1 MIWHL
6 LKDVLLNAWLI
17 TSLVM
22 VMMIMIEYVNVASAG
37 RWFGRLQGSPLRQ
50 VTAGALLGLIPGCI
64 GGFAAVSL
72 FSHGIISMGAL
83 VAAMISSSGD
93 ESFVM
98 LAMIPRQALIL
109 FAVLFV
115 LAIICGLLT
124 DLVFRKH
131 PIRVSCDPGFELH
144 DANKGEF
151 PRIFRLSSYRG
162 MRSAGWERLVL
173 IGLILAFAVAVFTG
187 VLEHEHVGED
197 AAGAVAAADAVAHA
211 HHVHGHGVP
220 LNFLSERWM
229 NVLFAILSLFVA
241 LQVAA
246 SSEHF
251 VKEHLWHHVIRK
263 HALRTF
269 LWTAGALAVITVGM
283 QYVDVGDWL
292 RDNTYYLLI
301 LAALI
306 GMIPESGPHMVF
318 ITLFAGGYV
327 PFSVLLTSSMS
338 QDGHTSLPLLASST
352 RSFFVAKVVNAL
364 FAILIGSLFY
374 LFGL

>member
-50 VTAGALLGLIPGCI
+50 VAAGSLLGLIPGCI

-72 FSHGIISMGAL
+72 YSHGIISMGAL
-83 VAAMISSSGD
+83 VAAMIASSGD

-98 LAMIPRQALIL
+98 LAMIPRQALLL

-115 LAIICGLLT
+115 LAVLCGLLT
-124 DLVFRKH
+124 DLIFKKH
-131 PIRVSCDPGFELH
+131 PVRVSCEPGFELH

-151 PRIFRLSSYRG
+151 PRIFRLSSYRT

-173 IGLILAFAVAVFTG
+173 IAAILIFAIAVFTG
-187 VLEHEHVGED
+187 ILEHEHAGTDTVHSD
-197 AAGAVAAADAVAHA
+197 AL
-211 HHVHGHGVP
+211 P
-220 LNFLSERWM
+220 FNFLSERWM
-229 NVLFAILSLFVA
+229 NVLFAVLSLFVA
-241 LQVAA
+241 MQVAA

-251 VKEHLWHHVIRK
+251 VREHLWHHVICK
-263 HALRTF
+263 HALKTF

-283 QYVDVGDWL
+283 HYVDVGDWM
-292 RDNTYYLLI
+292 RGNTYYLLI

-352 RSFFVAKVVNAL
+352 RSFLVAKVINAV
-364 FAILIGSLFY
+364 FAVIVGSAFY
-374 LFGL
+374 LLGF

>member
-1 MIWHL
+1 MIGHL

-50 VTAGALLGLIPGCI
+50 VLAGSLLGLIPGCI

-72 FSHGIISMGAL
+72 YSHGIISMGAL

-98 LAMIPRQALIL
+98 LAMIPRQALVL

-115 LAIICGLLT
+115 LAVLCGLLT
-124 DLVFRKH
+124 DALFRRH

-144 DANKGEF
+144 ETNKGEF
-151 PRIFRLSSYRG
+151 PRIFRLSSYRA
-162 MRSAGWERLVL
+162 MRTAGWERFVL
-173 IGLILAFAVAVFTG
+173 S
-187 VLEHEHVGED
+187 
-197 AAGAVAAADAVAHA
+197 AGPASF
-211 HHVHGHGVP
+211 
-220 LNFLSERWM
+220 NFLSERWM

-251 VKEHLWHHVIRK
+251 VKEHLWYHVIRK
-263 HALRTF
+263 HALKTF

-283 QYVDVGDWL
+283 HYVDIGDWL
-292 RDNTYYLLI
+292 RDNTYYMLI

-318 ITLFAGGYV
+318 ISLFAGGWV

-352 RSFFVAKVVNAL
+352 RSFFVAKLLNAA
-364 FAILIGSLFY
+364 FAVAVGSVFY
-374 LFGL
+374 LCGL

>member
-1 MIWHL
+1 MIGHL

-50 VTAGALLGLIPGCI
+50 VMAGSLLGLIPGCI

-72 FSHGIISMGAL
+72 YSHGIISMGAL

-98 LAMIPRQALIL
+98 LAMIPRQALLL

-115 LAIICGLLT
+115 LAVVCGLLT
-124 DLVFRKH
+124 DFIFRKH

-144 DANKGEF
+144 EANKGEF
-151 PRIFRLSSYRG
+151 PRIFHLSSYRG

-187 VLEHEHVGED
+187 ILEHEHVGEE
-197 AAGAVAAADAVAHA
+197 ASAAVAHA
-211 HHVHGHGVP
+211 HHVHEHGMSF
-220 LNFLSERWM
+220 NFLSERWM

-269 LWTAGALAVITVGM
+269 LWTAGALAVITIGM
-283 QYVDVGDWL
+283 QYVDIGDWI

-301 LAALI
+301 LAALV
-306 GMIPESGPHMVF
+306 GMIPESGPHMIF
-318 ITLFAGGYV
+318 ITLFAGGYA

-352 RSFFVAKVVNAL
+352 RSFLVAKVINAL
-364 FAILIGSLFY
+364 FAVLVGSLFY

>member
-1 MIWHL
+1 MFWHIV
-6 LKDVLLNAWLI
+6 KDVVLNAWFI

-37 RWFGRLQGSPLRQ
+37 RWFGRLSGSPVRQ
-50 VTAGALLGLIPGCI
+50 VAAGALLGLIPGCI

-72 FSHGIISMGAL
+72 YSHGIISMGAL
-83 VAAMISSSGD
+83 VAAMIASSGD

-98 LAMIPRQALIL
+98 LAMIPRQALVL
-109 FAVLFV
+109 FAVLAV
-115 LAIICGLLT
+115 LAFVCGLVT
-124 DLVFRKH
+124 DAVFRRH
-131 PIRVSCDPGFELH
+131 PVRVSCDPGFEIH
-144 DANKGEF
+144 DSNKGEF

-173 IGLILAFAVAVFTG
+173 IAAILLFAVAVFTG
-187 VLEHEHVGED
+187 LLEHEHPGD
-197 AAGAVAAADAVAHA
+197 GGAPVS
-211 HHVHGHGVP
+211 GVSLSF
-220 LNFLSERWM
+220 LNERWM
-229 NVLFAILSLFVA
+229 NILFAVLSIFVA

-251 VKEHLWHHVIRK
+251 VKEHLWRHVVCR
-263 HALRTF
+263 HAVRTF

-283 QYVDVGDWL
+283 HYVDMGNWL

-318 ITLFAGGYV
+318 ISLFAGGYV

-352 RSFFVAKVVNAL
+352 RSFLVAKVVNAV
-364 FAILIGSLFY
+364 FAILIGSVFY

>member
-1 MIWHL
+1 MIWHAV
-6 LKDVLLNAWLI
+6 KDVLLNAYLI
-17 TSLVM
+17 TSLVV

-50 VTAGALLGLIPGCI
+50 VLAGSLLGLIPGCI

-72 FSHGIISMGAL
+72 YSHGIISMGAL

-98 LAMIPRQALIL
+98 LAMIPGQAMAL

-115 LAIICGLLT
+115 LAVVCGLIT
-124 DLVFRKH
+124 DRIFRKH
-131 PIRVSCDPGFELH
+131 PIRVVCDPGFEIH

-151 PRIFRLSSYRG
+151 PKIFRLSSYRG
-162 MRSAGWERLVL
+162 MRHAGWERLVL
-173 IGLILAFAVAVFTG
+173 IAAILIFTAAVFSG
-187 VLEHEHVGED
+187 VLEHEH
-197 AAGAVAAADAVAHA
+197 AAEETAASWL
-211 HHVHGHGVP
+211 P
-220 LNFLSERWM
+220 FNFLSERWM
-229 NVLFAILSLFVA
+229 NIIFAVLSLFVA
-241 LQVAA
+241 ILVAA

-251 VKEHLWHHVIRK
+251 VREHLWHHVVRK

-269 LWTAGALAVITVGM
+269 LWTAGALAVIALGM
-283 QYVDVGDWL
+283 RYVDMGSWL

-301 LAALI
+301 LAALV

-318 ITLFAGGYV
+318 ISLFAGGYV

-352 RSFFVAKVVNAL
+352 RSFFVAKVLNAV
-364 FAILIGSLFY
+364 FAIVIGSVFY
-374 LFGL
+374 LVGL

>member
-6 LKDVLLNAWLI
+6 IRDVVLNAYLI

-50 VTAGALLGLIPGCI
+50 VAAGALLGLIPGCI

-72 FSHGIISMGAL
+72 YSHGIISMGSL

-115 LAIICGLLT
+115 LAIVCGLLT
-124 DLVFRKH
+124 DLMFRKH
-131 PIRVSCDPGFELH
+131 PLRVHCDPGFELH
-144 DANKGEF
+144 EANKGEF
-151 PRIFRLSSYRG
+151 PNIFRLSSYKVMRG
-162 MRSAGWERLVL
+162 SGKERIVL
-173 IGLILAFAVAVFTG
+173 MVAILIFVAAVFSG
-187 VLEHEHVGED
+187 FLEHEHVGGE
-197 AAGAVAAADAVAHA
+197 AAE
-211 HHVHGHGVP
+211 VP
-220 LNFLSERWM
+220 SALPFNFLSERWM
-229 NVLFAILSLFVA
+229 NVLFAVLSVFVV
-241 LQVAA
+241 LLVAA

-263 HALRTF
+263 HALKTF
-269 LWTAGALAVITVGM
+269 LWTAGALAVITVVM
-283 QYVDVGDWL
+283 HYVNIGDWL
-292 RDNTYYLLI
+292 KDNTYYLLI

-318 ITLFAGGYV
+318 ISLFAGGIV

-352 RSFFVAKVVNAL
+352 RSFLVAKILNAL
-364 FAILIGSLFY
+364 FAVAVGSVFY
-374 LFGL
+374 FLGF

>member
-1 MIWHL
+1 M
-6 LKDVLLNAWLI
+6 
-17 TSLVM
+17 
-22 VMMIMIEYVNVASAG
+22 
-37 RWFGRLQGSPLRQ
+37 
-50 VTAGALLGLIPGCI
+50 
-64 GGFAAVSL
+64 
-72 FSHGIISMGAL
+72 
-83 VAAMISSSGD
+83 
-93 ESFVM
+93 
-98 LAMIPRQALIL
+98 
-109 FAVLFV
+109 
-115 LAIICGLLT
+115 
-124 DLVFRKH
+124 
-131 PIRVSCDPGFELH
+131 
-144 DANKGEF
+144 
-151 PRIFRLSSYRG
+151 
-162 MRSAGWERLVL
+162 L

-318 ITLFAGGYV
+318 ITLLPEGMSRS
-327 PFSVLLTSSMS
+327 PFC
-338 QDGHTSLPLLASST
+338 
-352 RSFFVAKVVNAL
+352 
-364 FAILIGSLFY
+364 
-374 LFGL
+374 